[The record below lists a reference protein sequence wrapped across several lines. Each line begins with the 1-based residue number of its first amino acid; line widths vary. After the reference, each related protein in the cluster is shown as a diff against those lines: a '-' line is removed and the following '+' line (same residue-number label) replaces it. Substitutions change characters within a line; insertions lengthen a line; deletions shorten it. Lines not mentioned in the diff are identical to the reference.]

1 MKLHE
6 YQSKKLLDFIGIPIP
21 KSTIISRTE
30 RINQFF
36 DDFSGS
42 ILLKAQVLSGG
53 RGKTE
58 GIRLAKTKIDAEKI
72 ASSLFA
78 SNTFSHPIN
87 KILMEELVDF
97 EEGYLVG
104 IYIDQKKGVIEL
116 RGSTSIK
123 LWKNNKN
130 LPEFLPELISVEIDP
145 FTGIQEFAI
154 RELAASIGLNY
165 HYWSEFV
172 DIVKKVWE
180 IFEKYDATKIEI
192 NPLALRK
199 NRGFVSLGV
208 KIDIDDNALF
218 RQPDIENMSDYS
230 ALDTQENDANKLG
243 LSYIRM
249 GGEIGCIANGQ
260 GLILALIDL
269 IEQFG
274 GHSSG
279 YFNLGSCASALMV
292 AEGLR
297 VLNEDS
303 QTKIILINI
312 FGGFTSCEQISEGI
326 ISQMQSSKLIKPVV
340 VRFAGNQM
348 EIGLKKLAKMGIQTA
363 ETMSDAV
370 RFCMSKIGEN
380 NEHLG

>member
-6 YQSKKLLDFIGIPIP
+6 YQSKKLLDFVGIPIP
-21 KSTIISRTE
+21 KGTIISRTE
-30 RINQFF
+30 RISQFF
-36 DDFSGS
+36 EEFSGS

-53 RGKTE
+53 RGKTG
-58 GIRLAKTKIDAEKI
+58 GIRLAKTRIEAEKI

-78 SNTFSHPIN
+78 SNMFSQPIN

-104 IYIDQKKGVIEL
+104 IYINQKKGVIEL
-116 RGSTSIK
+116 KGSSSIK

-130 LPEFLPELISVEIDP
+130 LPEFLPELITVEVDP
-145 FTGIQEFAI
+145 FTGIQEFTI
-154 RELAASIGLNY
+154 RELAVSIGLNY
-165 HYWSEFV
+165 HYWDEFV
-172 DIVKKVWE
+172 DIVEKMWE
-180 IFEKYDATKIEI
+180 IFEKYDAMKIEI

-199 NRGFVSLGV
+199 DKGFVSLGV
-208 KIDIDDNALF
+208 KIDIDENALF
-218 RQPDIENMSDYS
+218 RQSDIEDMFDYS
-230 ALDTQENDANKLG
+230 AINKQENDARKLG
-243 LSYIRM
+243 LSYVKLD
-249 GGEIGCIANGQ
+249 GEIGCIANGQ
-260 GLILALIDL
+260 GLNLALIDM

-297 VLNEDS
+297 VLNEDP
-303 QTKIILINI
+303 QTKIVLINI
-312 FGGFTSCEQISEGI
+312 FGGFTSCEQISVGI
-326 ISQMQSSKLIKPVV
+326 ISQIQSSKPVKPLI

-348 EIGLKKLAKMGIQTA
+348 EVGLKRLAEMGIQTA

-370 RFCMSKIGEN
+370 RMCISKIGEIG
-380 NEHLG
+380 EHLS